1 MDIDSL
7 RKLTETPRDSAMLR
21 LTLGRL
27 LLENEQASEA
37 EVHLKKAVELD
48 AEYTAA
54 WKELGRI
61 RLTLGN
67 REGAARSWRRGIE
80 IARRNG
86 DKQAEKEMSVFLK
99 RLEGSMFKHKNPRP
113 PQAGS

>member
-1 MDIDSL
+1 MDIDNL

-27 LLENEQASEA
+27 LLEKDESGEA
-37 EVHLKKAVELD
+37 EVHMKKAVEL
-48 AEYTAA
+48 EPSYTAA

-67 REGAARSWRRGIE
+67 REGAARSWKQGIE